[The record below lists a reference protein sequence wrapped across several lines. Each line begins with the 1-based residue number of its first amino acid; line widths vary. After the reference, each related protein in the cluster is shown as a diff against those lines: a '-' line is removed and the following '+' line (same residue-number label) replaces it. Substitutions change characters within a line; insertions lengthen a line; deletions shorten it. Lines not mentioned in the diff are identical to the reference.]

1 MQAGRREVK
10 LVDEPIRYGSPGLQT
25 HITYLSRMT
34 TGVDMRVP
42 RDALA
47 RADVLQKELDAVRA
61 EFAKVR

>member
-1 MQAGRREVK
+1 
-10 LVDEPIRYGSPGLQT
+10 LQT